1 VTTPPA
7 CICNDAWK
15 TRGRELRLHADVQD
29 TSSDAWKRLLELV
42 EETGA
47 RKLEEFAPG
56 QQLAPDDRHSIVT
69 LPASIGKLTA
79 VKRLVL
85 YGSSL
90 VRIPPEI
97 GGMSSLEEFDPYTS
111 YRLHWFPYEIIRC
124 PKLARSR
131 VSTRALYGNY
141 KHRSPFPYL
150 RDETAS
156 DVLDRSRP
164 IACSVCRKTFDFDRV
179 HARWLSLRV
188 ATDVLP
194 LLAYACSVACVEAL
208 PKPPEGYVS
217 GPHLGG
223 RSLVQPPPRD

>member
-1 VTTPPA
+1 VTTLPT

-15 TRGRELRLHADVQD
+15 FQGRELRLHADVQD
-29 TSSDAWKRLLELV
+29 TSTDAWKRLLELV
-42 EETGA
+42 EETA
-47 RKLEEFAPG
+47 TRKLEEFAPG
-56 QQLAPDDRHSIVT
+56 QQLAPDDWHSIVT
-69 LPASIGKLTA
+69 LPASIGKLTT

-111 YRLHWFPYEIIRC
+111 YRLHWFPYEITRC
-124 PKLARSR
+124 PNLKQSR

-141 KHRSPFPYL
+141 KYRSPFPYL
-150 RDETAS
+150 GGESAKEALER
-156 DVLDRSRP
+156 LRP
-164 IACSVCRKTFDFDRV
+164 LACGVCRKTFDVDRTYV
-179 HARWLSLRV
+179 RWLSLRV

-194 LLAYACSVACVEAL
+194 LLAYVCSVACVEAL

-223 RSLVQPPPRD
+223 RSLVQPPPRY